1 MTPPRPPRSP
11 RSFEA
16 VEPSNVGV
24 ELAIPA
30 AVLELVAVRVAE
42 LLADRLAPAGPES
55 WVGVDD
61 VARHLGYA
69 DDLDRGRRR
78 VWDLKARGLL
88 PFREDGRRLLFRL
101 SDVDVHLE
109 GGQR

>member
-24 ELAIPA
+24 ELAIPP
-30 AVLELVAVRVAE
+30 AVFELIAVRVAE
-42 LLADRLAPAGPES
+42 LLADRLAPAGLEG
-55 WVGVDD
+55 WIGVDA
-61 VARHLGYA
+61 VATHLGYG

-78 VWDLKARGLL
+78 VWDLKSRGLL

-101 SDVDVHLE
+101 TDVDAYVE
-109 GGQR
+109 GGRR